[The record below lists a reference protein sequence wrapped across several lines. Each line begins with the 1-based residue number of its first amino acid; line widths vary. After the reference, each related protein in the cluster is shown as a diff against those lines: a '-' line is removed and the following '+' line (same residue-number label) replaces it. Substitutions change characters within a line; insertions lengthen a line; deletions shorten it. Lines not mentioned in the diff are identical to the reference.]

1 MRLSIYHRDLRIK
14 NIPQNLWSL
23 INHID
28 GLKGH
33 WVGGASL
40 NPQALKR
47 LKRSVLITSTGASTR
62 VEGAKLSDE
71 DVEKLMRGLVI
82 KKFTDRDQQE
92 VKGYYELLDNIFY
105 GWKHTPFNESSIKF
119 LHKELL
125 KYVSK
130 DERHRGEYKKTEN
143 SVEMFDESGK
153 SVGVVFETTP
163 AYLVPKQMQELV
175 AWTEGALVQ
184 KEFHPLLIIGNFLVE
199 FLAIHPF
206 QDGNGRLSRILTNLL
221 MLKAGYEYAPYV
233 SHEKLIEDDKA
244 DYYLALRK
252 SQKTLN
258 TDHED
263 ITDWMEFFLT
273 ISLEQ
278 AKRAIELLSHENI
291 ERLLSPKQLAVWT
304 HLTSVVE
311 ATPGDITKATGVA
324 RPTVS
329 QALDVLMRLKKVE
342 RIGQGRTTRYKKK

>member
-1 MRLSIYHRDLRIK
+1 MRLSVYHPNPRIK

-23 INHID
+23 INQID
-28 GLKGH
+28 ELKGR

-40 NPQALKR
+40 NPQVLKR
-47 LKRSVLITSTGASTR
+47 LKRSVLITSAGASTR
-62 VEGAKLSDE
+62 IEGARLLDE
-71 DVEKLMRGLVI
+71 DVEKLMRGLIVN
-82 KKFTDRDQQE
+82 KFADRDQQE
-92 VKGYYELLDNIFY
+92 VRGYYELLDNIFY
-105 GWKHTPFNESSIKF
+105 GWKQTPFNESAIKH

-163 AYLVPKQMQELV
+163 AYLTPKKMQELMI
-175 AWTEGALVQ
+175 WTTGAFAQ
-184 KEFHPLLIIGNFLVE
+184 KEIHPLLVIGNFLVE

-206 QDGNGRLSRILTNLL
+206 QDGNGRLARILTNLL
-221 MLKAGYEYAPYV
+221 MLKAGYEYVPYV
-233 SHEKLIEDDKA
+233 SHEKIIEDYKT

-263 ITDWMEFFLT
+263 IMAWLEFFLT

-291 ERLLSPKQLAVWT
+291 ERLLSPKQLAVWMY
-304 HLTSVVE
+304 LASVPE

-329 QALDVLMRLKKVE
+329 QALDVLMRLKKAE
-342 RIGQGRTTRYKKK
+342 RIGQGRTTRYRKV